1 MSTDASVAMKVE
13 DNLSAAVVSMRNCM
27 TAFRGDV
34 KSLQGELDRLNATR
48 VQMKMDLT
56 GAQREAKQAQKAF
69 EALGDSATEAERQ
82 AARANWQQAE
92 ENLTNIRQQYELVG
106 RQVRQTTRDFDNASG
121 AISRA
126 NNRTAVSGA
135 SDLLTSL
142 GKAGLHNMAGDAAGQ
157 WANTL
162 VGSAFGS
169 DVGSLFG
176 SALSGAGNGAAIG
189 TMIGGPGIG
198 TLVGGLLGGGVGLLS
213 GASQVYEAQDDAF
226 KAYYSGV
233 YDGQSQAVQEGAMS
247 GSGTAAQR
255 ELDAIA
261 FNKLITGGEG
271 GSAFLEDLAAM
282 AAKTPFEYSD
292 LTGMSR
298 NLAIGFGDDPQRILD
313 LMKGI
318 GNAGAT
324 VSASAADMSWMATAL
339 SRMQSTDL
347 AQLGEINMFQDRG
360 VDVIGMLS
368 SHYGKSE
375 GDIRSMISHGDIG
388 GRDAVAIIQDGLSM
402 YSGAMDTMSQTF
414 EGLSSTL
421 SDTMTEIYNASGE
434 SYNASRSEAMAL
446 EIEEYGG
453 SLGEALK
460 EAYSAIGAGQAALE
474 NLGEAYTRDALSAV
488 LEGGELTQEWD
499 QSSAAQLAA
508 LSEEYQAAMAEYK
521 AGNDEAGVKMDS
533 IITAAEGLAQEQF
546 EASELYQA
554 DLDAQAESL
563 SALRENTAALRA
575 STGIYS
581 LNQERTKGGHR
592 LGSGNWYPYNVAYVP
607 ALSNA
612 YGLNRVPYNNYLSL
626 LHEGERVLTAREARE
641 QDRKSSGIHVTITG
655 NSFGGNVTAEDIA
668 EKFADALAR
677 KLAAGVK

>member
-1 MSTDASVAMKVE
+1 MSTDASIAMKVE
-13 DNLSAAVVSMRNCM
+13 DNLSAAVVSMKNSM

-34 KSLQGELDRLNATR
+34 KSLQEELDRLNATR

-82 AARANWQQAE
+82 AARANWQKAE

-142 GKAGLHNMAGDAAGQ
+142 GKAGLLNMAGDAAGQ

-176 SALSGAGNGAAIG
+176 SALSGAASGAAIG
-189 TMIGGPGIG
+189 SVIPGIG
-198 TLVGGLLGGGVGLLS
+198 TAVGGLLGGGVGLLS

-292 LTGMSR
+292 LTEMSR

-324 VSASAADMSWMATAL
+324 VGASAADMSWMATAL

-575 STGIYS
+575 SAGIYS

-592 LGSGNWYPYNVAYVP
+592 LGSGNWYPYNVGYVP

>member
-56 GAQREAKQAQKAF
+56 GAQREANQAQKAF

-106 RQVRQTTRDFDNASG
+106 RQVRQTIRDFDNASG

-142 GKAGLHNMAGDAAGQ
+142 GKAGLLNMAGDAAGQ

-176 SALSGAGNGAAIG
+176 SALSGAASGAAIG
-189 TMIGGPGIG
+189 SVIPGIG
-198 TLVGGLLGGGVGLLS
+198 TAVGGLLGGGVGLLS

-298 NLAIGFGDDPQRILD
+298 NLAIGFGNDPQRILD

-324 VSASAADMSWMATAL
+324 VGASAADMSWMATAL

-360 VDVIGMLS
+360 VDVIGKYSDRLLRPRSDRQIS
-368 SHYGKSE
+368 SHPKHHLL
-375 GDIRSMISHGDIG
+375 D
-388 GRDAVAIIQDGLSM
+388 
-402 YSGAMDTMSQTF
+402 
-414 EGLSSTL
+414 
-421 SDTMTEIYNASGE
+421 N
-434 SYNASRSEAMAL
+434 
-446 EIEEYGG
+446 GG
-453 SLGEALK
+453 SHQIQSLM
-460 EAYSAIGAGQAALE
+460 GAVSRLHQTGQ
-474 NLGEAYTRDALSAV
+474 
-488 LEGGELTQEWD
+488 
-499 QSSAAQLAA
+499 
-508 LSEEYQAAMAEYK
+508 
-521 AGNDEAGVKMDS
+521 
-533 IITAAEGLAQEQF
+533 
-546 EASELYQA
+546 
-554 DLDAQAESL
+554 
-563 SALRENTAALRA
+563 
-575 STGIYS
+575 
-581 LNQERTKGGHR
+581 
-592 LGSGNWYPYNVAYVP
+592 
-607 ALSNA
+607 
-612 YGLNRVPYNNYLSL
+612 
-626 LHEGERVLTAREARE
+626 
-641 QDRKSSGIHVTITG
+641 
-655 NSFGGNVTAEDIA
+655 
-668 EKFADALAR
+668 
-677 KLAAGVK
+677 

>member
-1 MSTDASVAMKVE
+1 
-13 DNLSAAVVSMRNCM
+13 
-27 TAFRGDV
+27 
-34 KSLQGELDRLNATR
+34 
-48 VQMKMDLT
+48 
-56 GAQREAKQAQKAF
+56 
-69 EALGDSATEAERQ
+69 
-82 AARANWQQAE
+82 
-92 ENLTNIRQQYELVG
+92 
-106 RQVRQTTRDFDNASG
+106 
-121 AISRA
+121 
-126 NNRTAVSGA
+126 
-135 SDLLTSL
+135 
-142 GKAGLHNMAGDAAGQ
+142 MAGDAAGQ

-162 VGSAFGS
+162 VGAAFGS

-176 SALSGAGNGAAIG
+176 RALSGAGSGAAIG

-324 VSASAADMSWMATAL
+324 VGASAADMSWMATAL

-388 GRDAVAIIQDGLSM
+388 GRDAAAIIQDGLSM

-421 SDTMTEIYNASGE
+421 SDTMTEIHNASGE

-508 LSEEYQAAMAEYK
+508 LSEEYQAAMAEYRG
-521 AGNDEAGVKMDS
+521 GNDEAGVKMDS

-575 STGIYS
+575 SAGIYS
-581 LNQERTKGGHR
+581 LNQERTKGGRH
-592 LGSGNWYPYNVAYVP
+592 LGSGNWYPYNVGYVP

>member
-1 MSTDASVAMKVE
+1 M
-13 DNLSAAVVSMRNCM
+13 
-27 TAFRGDV
+27 
-34 KSLQGELDRLNATR
+34 
-48 VQMKMDLT
+48 
-56 GAQREAKQAQKAF
+56 
-69 EALGDSATEAERQ
+69 
-82 AARANWQQAE
+82 
-92 ENLTNIRQQYELVG
+92 G

-142 GKAGLHNMAGDAAGQ
+142 GKAGLLSMAGDAAGQ

-176 SALSGAGNGAAIG
+176 SALSGAGSGAAIG

-198 TLVGGLLGGGVGLLS
+198 TLVGGLLGGGVGLRS

-324 VSASAADMSWMATAL
+324 VGASAAD
-339 SRMQSTDL
+339 
-347 AQLGEINMFQDRG
+347 
-360 VDVIGMLS
+360 
-368 SHYGKSE
+368 
-375 GDIRSMISHGDIG
+375 
-388 GRDAVAIIQDGLSM
+388 
-402 YSGAMDTMSQTF
+402 
-414 EGLSSTL
+414 
-421 SDTMTEIYNASGE
+421 
-434 SYNASRSEAMAL
+434 
-446 EIEEYGG
+446 
-453 SLGEALK
+453 
-460 EAYSAIGAGQAALE
+460 
-474 NLGEAYTRDALSAV
+474 
-488 LEGGELTQEWD
+488 
-499 QSSAAQLAA
+499 
-508 LSEEYQAAMAEYK
+508 
-521 AGNDEAGVKMDS
+521 
-533 IITAAEGLAQEQF
+533 
-546 EASELYQA
+546 
-554 DLDAQAESL
+554 
-563 SALRENTAALRA
+563 
-575 STGIYS
+575 
-581 LNQERTKGGHR
+581 GHR
-592 LGSGNWYPYNVAYVP
+592 TEQNAVDRLG
-607 ALSNA
+607 
-612 YGLNRVPYNNYLSL
+612 
-626 LHEGERVLTAREARE
+626 
-641 QDRKSSGIHVTITG
+641 
-655 NSFGGNVTAEDIA
+655 
-668 EKFADALAR
+668 
-677 KLAAGVK
+677 AAG